1 MDIASRLK
9 QLEDLVA
16 EAKGMPLSSSVLLN
30 RDEVLEVIQSVRDSL
45 PEEVKQARWVVK
57 DREELLAKAR
67 KDAEGVIQQA
77 LEEQGRLASKEEV
90 VKRARQEA
98 DALLGE
104 AREEA
109 RHIRLEAEDYIDA
122 QLAAFEAAVGKVRED
137 LLRATEDVEGL
148 QDRLTKV
155 TEQIQTGRQRLRG
168 GTIAQEELTA
178 EVPEEPVPVEEQEVP

>member
-30 RDEVLEVIQSVRDSL
+30 RDEVLEVIQSIRDAL

-57 DREELLAKAR
+57 DREELLVKAR

-77 LEEQGRLASKEEV
+77 LEEQGRLASQEEV
-90 VKRARQEA
+90 LKRALKEA

-122 QLAAFEAAVGKVRED
+122 QLAAFEAAIQKIKDD
-137 LLRATEDVEGL
+137 LTRANEDVDGL
-148 QDRLTKV
+148 HDRLTKV

-168 GTIAQEELTA
+168 GTIAQEELT
-178 EVPEEPVPVEEQEVP
+178 EVPEEPEQPQEQEVP